1 MDGTLPGELLRT
13 VPILRIGLIAIA
25 VVVVVFSAYAW
36 ALYLTAETRLQWA
49 KARFERDVGPLDPQ
63 RYAPPAVP
71 DEQNAAIPI
80 RAALDAI
87 PRKENGQID
96 GKAFG
101 EFGPCAREGIG
112 KLTADEEGRLRG
124 RVEARAA
131 VLALLEQAIER
142 SASNWNLPYGRT
154 VQYSIRPASDARE
167 LVDLA
172 ACDARLALA
181 DSDPDRALLRL
192 ESVLRVAATQQHEAE
207 LVYHGLGAAWEGRA
221 WELFPELLRMPA
233 IDLDRL
239 ERAIPEGE
247 PYAQWRRA
255 FAAGSARSQSLMLQI
270 GAEDERDSTRT
281 WKALFSAGRLQR
293 EVEFVLAA
301 DRSRTAAADTAP
313 TPWYSLGWLRMIE
326 DLGSERRF
334 LDRTLALK
342 AQRAM
347 AHRAIALVREA
358 RRNGAYPPSLEPP
371 STAADDPLGER
382 PLAYTVHD
390 DGSATLSAPG
400 AIETLRRPN
409 KEPEG
414 LEWRLPAPE
423 GSRLP

>member
-1 MDGTLPGELLRT
+1 
-13 VPILRIGLIAIA
+13 
-25 VVVVVFSAYAW
+25 
-36 ALYLTAETRLQWA
+36 
-49 KARFERDVGPLDPQ
+49 
-63 RYAPPAVP
+63 
-71 DEQNAAIPI
+71 
-80 RAALDAI
+80 
-87 PRKENGQID
+87 
-96 GKAFG
+96 
-101 EFGPCAREGIG
+101 
-112 KLTADEEGRLRG
+112 
-124 RVEARAA
+124 
-131 VLALLEQAIER
+131 
-142 SASNWNLPYGRT
+142 
-154 VQYSIRPASDARE
+154 
-167 LVDLA
+167 
-172 ACDARLALA
+172 
-181 DSDPDRALLRL
+181 
-192 ESVLRVAATQQHEAE
+192 
-207 LVYHGLGAAWEGRA
+207 
-221 WELFPELLRMPA
+221 
-233 IDLDRL
+233 
-239 ERAIPEGE
+239 
-247 PYAQWRRA
+247 
-255 FAAGSARSQSLMLQI
+255 MLQI